1 MKRLKIT
8 IFVLVV
14 AVVAVTITVLLL
26 TNRNKPEPPP
36 IAAAYALVDLNTG
49 STLFENKPEQQNRI
63 GSLTKLMPVYICFQE
78 IERGN
83 ISPDDIVTIS
93 NAAVSTP
100 GPTNN
105 LKEGMEISLDS
116 LLYCVLISSGNDAIT
131 AITEFISEDESVM
144 VERMNITAGE
154 LGMKN
159 TFYADCTGINPF
171 DNRSSAQDLTILV
184 KELLNDF
191 PQVIN
196 YTRLQEKIVKGICN
210 GAEIELVLRNTNI
223 LLGVMD
229 GVYGLKTGTAQE
241 SYNAIVLLNHEEK
254 NYMAI
259 ILGAPNNTIRWD
271 SVRKLLEYGM
281 AR

>member
-1 MKRLKIT
+1 
-8 IFVLVV
+8 
-14 AVVAVTITVLLL
+14 
-26 TNRNKPEPPP
+26 
-36 IAAAYALVDLNTG
+36 
-49 STLFENKPEQQNRI
+49 
-63 GSLTKLMPVYICFQE
+63 
-78 IERGN
+78 
-83 ISPDDIVTIS
+83 
-93 NAAVSTP
+93 
-100 GPTNN
+100 
-105 LKEGMEISLDS
+105 
-116 LLYCVLISSGNDAIT
+116 
-131 AITEFISEDESVM
+131 
-144 VERMNITAGE
+144 MNITAGE